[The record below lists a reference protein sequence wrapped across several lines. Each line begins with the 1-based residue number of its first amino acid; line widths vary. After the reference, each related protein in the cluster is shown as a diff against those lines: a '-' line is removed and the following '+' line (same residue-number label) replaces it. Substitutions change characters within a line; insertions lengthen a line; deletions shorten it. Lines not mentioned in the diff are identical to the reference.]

1 MPVVTIEIPE
11 GIARYSGGH
20 QRFSLKAE
28 TPLAAVLELCRQHP
42 ALTIRL
48 LRSDSSVHAH
58 LPLFLNDQKLNA
70 EQFREIRLQDQDRLE
85 FLELSSG
92 G

>member
-11 GIARYSGGH
+11 GIARYSAGH
-20 QRFSLKAE
+20 QRFTLEAE
-28 TPLAAVLELCRQHP
+28 TPLAAVLELCRQYP
-42 ALTIRL
+42 DLRIRL
-48 LRSDSSVHAH
+48 LRTDSSVHAH
-58 LPLFLNDQKLNA
+58 LPLFLNDRKQTA
-70 EQFREIRLQDQDRLE
+70 EQLCRTRLQNDDRLE